1 MNQKTIAII
10 AVAAATVLCGC
21 PGLFGLFFGAM
32 FAIISRIPGAEIDVF
47 GKQDPQSALTFG
59 LVAIGISLLFIL
71 VPVVV
76 AIIAW
81 RKQKQA

>member
-1 MNQKTIAII
+1 
-10 AVAAATVLCGC
+10 
-21 PGLFGLFFGAM
+21 M